1 MYLEEIT
8 YYKNICCPQF
18 TPINYL
24 LDKACHGSSDDFKAV
39 MLSELPVIFEKYN
52 IPLHHDDLILFL
64 NPNFNNKSSFNTNV
78 KHDIMDDYLE
88 DLSFDEE
95 EKPSSVIKEEAIVK
109 KDNISDNVKTNDDV
123 YVNKDEINKIMNE
136 KENNDDDGFFDEFFE

>member
-1 MYLEEIT
+1 
-8 YYKNICCPQF
+8 
-18 TPINYL
+18 
-24 LDKACHGSSDDFKAV
+24 
-39 MLSELPVIFEKYN
+39 
-52 IPLHHDDLILFL
+52 
-64 NPNFNNKSSFNTNV
+64 
-78 KHDIMDDYLE
+78 MDDYLE

-95 EKPSSVIKEEAIVK
+95 EKPSNVIKEEAIVK

>member
-1 MYLEEIT
+1 MIKKIDARIAELEAEEKADNLAKEHEQIASEKPLVEDIKDNVSSSSLPDSKAIIPT
-8 YYKNICCPQF
+8 GKIDF
-18 TPINYL
+18 T
-24 LDKACHGSSDDFKAV
+24 
-39 MLSELPVIFEKYN
+39 
-52 IPLHHDDLILFL
+52 
-64 NPNFNNKSSFNTNV
+64 NFNNKSSFNTNV

-95 EKPSSVIKEEAIVK
+95 EKPSNVIKEEAIVK